1 MEQLVPPIQ
10 NRFPLGIQSFE
21 DLRYRNAVY
30 VDKTDYVYSLVASTT
45 KSYFLA
51 RPRRFGKSLL
61 CNTLRAY
68 FEGKKELFEGLK
80 ISQWEKDWVKYPILY
95 FDFVSGDY
103 SIGSSMLI
111 TKINIVLKEFEA
123 ENGIQFDESYI
134 QDKIDKEIDENE
146 SPYHK
151 ASKIL
156 SVRLEYDLKMVY
168 EKTGLKTVM
177 LVDEYDN
184 PLITSKNLEI
194 DKGIYRGFFS
204 VLKSADRYLRFVFF
218 TGVTKFAKT
227 TVFSGNN
234 QPKDI
239 SLNAEYSAVCGITHK
254 ELTDYFT
261 NEIQAFA
268 NKRKISF
275 DQMIALLKRWYDSY
289 LFHEEG
295 TKVFNPVSL
304 FNALDDKDLKNYWY
318 QTGTPTFLMQ
328 RIRSTN
334 YDYRLLDGDV
344 KYYKNRLENYKDDDF
359 SELVPLLYYSGYLTI
374 KSVNGDDEIA
384 EYTLGFPNNEV
395 KISFLTNLIDEFY
408 MSDIQSSGFDYL
420 DFSRDFLTGNVEDA
434 LKRFQA
440 LFETLPYANDKS
452 VALIER
458 DFQNVIFLVFS
469 ILGYNTISEPHF
481 SKGRADVV
489 LINNDFVYIFE
500 FKVDQVAQTALN
512 QINLKNYAGR
522 YNMTGKKIF
531 KIGANFSSAEKN
543 LTDWVIEVL

>member
-1 MEQLVPPIQ
+1 MEDLEPPTLS
-10 NRFPLGIQSFE
+10 RLPLSLQSFE
-21 DLRYRNAVY
+21 DLRKRNYIY
-30 VDKTDYVYSLVASTT
+30 VDKTQYIYMLVNQG

-68 FEGKKELFEGLK
+68 FEGKRELFEGLK
-80 ISQWEKDWVKYPILY
+80 IYNWEKNWTKYPILY
-95 FDFVSGDY
+95 LDFADGDY
-103 SIGSSMLI
+103 SIGSFTLI
-111 TKINIVLKEFEA
+111 NKIRTALIDFEA
-123 ENGIQFDESYI
+123 SNDISFDDNSI
-134 QDKIDKEIDENE
+134 IIDKESDPLKNE
-146 SPYHK
+146 AMK
-151 ASKIL
+151 L
-156 SVRLEYDLKMVY
+156 SFRLESDLKAVY
-168 EKTGLKTVM
+168 EKTGLGTVFIA
-177 LVDEYDN
+177 DEYDN
-184 PLITSKNLEI
+184 PLIKSANLDT

-204 VLKSADRYLRFVFF
+204 VLKSADKYIRFAFL

-239 SLNAEYSAVCGITHK
+239 SLDAAFSAICGITHK
-254 ELTDYFT
+254 ELESYFSDD
-261 NEIQAFA
+261 IQAFA
-268 NKRKISF
+268 DKKKITF
-275 DQMIALLKRWYDSY
+275 EEMVAQLKRWYDSY

-304 FNALDDKDLKNYWY
+304 FNALQNKDLQNYWY

-328 RIRSTN
+328 RLRSTK

-344 KYYKNRLENYKDDDF
+344 KYDKNRLINYKDGDF
-359 SELVPLLYYSGYLTI
+359 SELIPLLYYSGYLTI
-374 KSVNGDDEIA
+374 KSVEEDEIA

-395 KISFLTNLIDEFY
+395 KISFLTNIFDEFY
-408 MSDIQSSGFDYL
+408 HSDVQSGFNYL
-420 DFSRDFLTGNVEDA
+420 DFTRDFRSGNVEGV

-440 LFETLPYANDKS
+440 LFETLPYANDKN

-481 SKGRADVV
+481 SKGRADVI
-489 LINNDFVYIFE
+489 LINKNFVYIFE
-500 FKVDQVAQTALN
+500 FKVDQDAQTAIS

-522 YNMTGKKIF
+522 YNMDGRKIL
-531 KIGANFSSAEKN
+531 KIGANFSSKEKN
-543 LTDWVIEVL
+543 LTDWVVEEVK